1 MAEEFIC
8 SDAGITVQ
16 STMTCITQKV
26 TLDKHNSRYA
36 P

>member
-8 SDAGITVQ
+8 PDAGITVQ
-16 STMTCITQKV
+16 STMTCITQEV
-26 TLDKHNSRYA
+26 TLDTQNSRHV